1 MYIYI
6 YIYNKG
12 RDQNAFAKVVRKIML
27 FRKTDFVFYL
37 HFRKHEKKSS
47 RKFEPKHFRPT
58 FCLNCIIFG
67 LQYVLFDLTGVKAT
81 YCVQGKECNTLLQQ
95 LIMVARI
102 RNLEKGK
109 TESSPGNDSRIGET
123 SGTLSTRRCGTK
135 AGMGKVFHI

>member
-1 MYIYI
+1 MLSRKLKEKLCFFEKQISCFTYI
-6 YIYNKG
+6 
-12 RDQNAFAKVVRKIML
+12 
-27 FRKTDFVFYL
+27 FVNT
-37 HFRKHEKKSS
+37 RKKSS
-47 RKFEPKHFRPT
+47 QKFEPKHFRPT

-81 YCVQGKECNTLLQQ
+81 YCVQLKKCTTLLQQ